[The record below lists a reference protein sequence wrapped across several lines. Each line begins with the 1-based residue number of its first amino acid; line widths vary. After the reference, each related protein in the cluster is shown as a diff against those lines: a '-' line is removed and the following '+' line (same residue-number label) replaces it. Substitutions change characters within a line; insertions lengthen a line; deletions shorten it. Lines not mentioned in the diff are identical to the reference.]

1 MEKKILFI
9 DLDGTLLT
17 DTKEITQENL
27 RAIQKATELGHAIV
41 VTTGRPLYSTVR
53 QVEKL
58 GLTKPGCYAITS
70 NGALIYNSH
79 TKETIFQTGVP
90 RACLREAFYEA
101 VRFGIH
107 PHTYSATGVICEKE
121 GEQGVNLYQ

>member
-1 MEKKILFI
+1 MLDMEKKILFI

-17 DTKEITQENL
+17 DTKEITPENL
-27 RAIQKATELGHAIV
+27 NTIQKATELGHAVV

-90 RACLREAFYEA
+90 RACLREAFDEA

-107 PHTYSATGVICEKE
+107 PQT
-121 GEQGVNLYQ
+121 

>member
-1 MEKKILFI
+1 MLIWKKKILFI

-58 GLTKPGCYAITS
+58 GLYQAR
-70 NGALIYNSH
+70 L
-79 TKETIFQTGVP
+79 
-90 RACLREAFYEA
+90 LRHH
-101 VRFGIH
+101 VQRR
-107 PHTYSATGVICEKE
+107 SD
-121 GEQGVNLYQ
+121 L